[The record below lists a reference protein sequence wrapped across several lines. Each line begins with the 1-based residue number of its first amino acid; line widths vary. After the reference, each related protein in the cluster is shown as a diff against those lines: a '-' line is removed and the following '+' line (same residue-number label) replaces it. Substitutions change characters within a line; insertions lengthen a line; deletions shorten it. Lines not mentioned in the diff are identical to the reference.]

1 MFVGFALNYS
11 HCVQTQSIPEGQG
24 WSTERCALGPIPR
37 SQGSSPEIWAMETR
51 GFCVGCCSPVQH
63 SEMPSFVIVPALQ

>member
-24 WSTERCALGPIPR
+24 WSTERCGQQAAFHCLCFAGALSCILCLL
-37 SQGSSPEIWAMETR
+37 I
-51 GFCVGCCSPVQH
+51 
-63 SEMPSFVIVPALQ
+63 LQIK